1 MHGVLQFGLDLSAEL
16 RGTGN
21 QVVSPLSVAILL
33 SSLMLATNSTYDY
46 QLQEALYLP
55 VTLNDEIY
63 HSHFHQLLLSVIRDS
78 PDLTVNVA
86 NGLFVKQGVRVYP
99 DFVQKTRQYYDT
111 YIQDVDFGQNAA
123 AQELVNT
130 WVSRKTQGMIPRLVT
145 EPFSPL
151 TTFFIVNTVFFNG
164 TWETPF
170 NPLRT
175 SPASFHTTTG
185 TMEVQMMASSIMSV
199 NYTIVPDFDAHMI
212 ALPYKGRDFAMFI
225 LMRNNHVSDLQD
237 LDNLELSLTTEYLNR
252 VIDNMTEVIM
262 SVELPRMR
270 MTYKSSLKDA
280 LKEMQVTS
288 IFDPSSEVF
297 NRMTNVPLWVDDVIH
312 EAVVEISETGT
323 KASAATG
330 AGLNR
335 VGTSMKFRVDRPA
348 LYFIRS
354 YGSDIPLFWGRLLR
368 PEPLP

>member
-1 MHGVLQFGLDLSAEL
+1 MLQFGLDLSAEL

-21 QVVSPLSVAILL
+21 QVVSPLSVSILL
-33 SSLMLATNSTYDY
+33 SALMLATNSTYDY

-55 VTLNDEIY
+55 VSLNDEVY

-86 NGLFVKQGVRVYP
+86 NGLFVKQGIRVYP
-99 DFVQKTRQYYDT
+99 DFVQKTREYYDT
-111 YIQDVDFGQNAA
+111 NIQDVDFSQSAA
-123 AQELVNT
+123 AQELINT
-130 WVSRKTQGMIPRLVT
+130 WVSRKTRGMIPRLIT
-145 EPFSPL
+145 DPLSPL
-151 TTFFIVNTVFFNG
+151 STFFIVNTVFFNG

-175 SPASFHTTTG
+175 ISAPFHTTTE
-185 TMEVQMMASSIMSV
+185 TIDVQMMSNSIMSV
-199 NYTIVPDFDAHMI
+199 NYTVLPDFDARMI

-225 LMRNNHVSDLQD
+225 LMRTDHVSDLQD

-252 VIDNMTEVIM
+252 VIDNMTEVIT
-262 SVELPRMR
+262 SVQLPRMR
-270 MTYKSSLKDA
+270 MTYKNSLKDA

-288 IFDPSSEVF
+288 IFDPSSGVF

-312 EAVVEISETGT
+312 ETVVEVTETGT

-335 VGTSMKFRVDRPA
+335 VGTSMKFHVDRPA
-348 LYFIRS
+348 LFFIRS

>member
-1 MHGVLQFGLDLSAEL
+1 MYCVLQFGLDLSAEL

-21 QVVSPLSVAILL
+21 QVVSPLSVSILL

-55 VTLNDEIY
+55 VSLNDEIY
-63 HSHFHQLLLSVIRDS
+63 HSHFHQLLLTVIRDT

-99 DFVQKTRQYYDT
+99 DFVKKTRQYYDT
-111 YIQDVDFGQNAA
+111 HIQDLDFSQSAL
-123 AQELVNT
+123 AQKEVNT

-151 TTFFIVNTVFFNG
+151 STFFIVNTVFFNG

-170 NPLRT
+170 DSRQT
-175 SPASFHTTTG
+175 SSASFNTTTG
-185 TMEVQMMASSIMSV
+185 TIEVPMMSRSIMPV

-225 LMRNNHVSDLQD
+225 LMRRNHVSDVQD
-237 LDNLELSLTTEYLNR
+237 LDNLELSLTTEYLNG
-252 VIDNMTEVIM
+252 VINNMTEVFM
-262 SVELPRMR
+262 SVKLPRMR
-270 MTYKSSLKDA
+270 MTYKNSLKDA

-288 IFDPSSEVF
+288 IFDPSSGVF

-312 EAVVEISETGT
+312 EAVVEVTETGT
-323 KASAATG
+323 TASAATG

-335 VGTSMKFRVDRPA
+335 VGTSMKFHVDRPA